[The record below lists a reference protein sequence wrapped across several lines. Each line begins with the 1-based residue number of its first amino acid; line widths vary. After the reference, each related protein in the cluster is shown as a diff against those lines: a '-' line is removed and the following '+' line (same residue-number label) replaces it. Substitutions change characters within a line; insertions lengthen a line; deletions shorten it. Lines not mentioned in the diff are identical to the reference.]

1 MNLGFTPPKVGV
13 ESGVFGGF
21 QNNYQ
26 TGSWFVTLEVVG
38 YKHPLK
44 YKMVFKIKGQKP
56 TLQSSL
62 LKGWFGGIVYIVV
75 ENFRKTHK
83 KAIV

>member
-1 MNLGFTPPKVGV
+1 MAFLGDFKIIHSNLNYF
-13 ESGVFGGF
+13 E
-21 QNNYQ
+21 NNYQ